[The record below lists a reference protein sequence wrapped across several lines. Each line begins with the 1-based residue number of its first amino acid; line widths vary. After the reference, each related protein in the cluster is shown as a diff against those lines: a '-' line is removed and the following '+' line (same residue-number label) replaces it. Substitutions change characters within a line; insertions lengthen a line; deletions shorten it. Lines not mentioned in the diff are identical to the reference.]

1 MKVLLTVLVLVL
13 AGLGAVTVSSI
24 DRRHLAEAVQVDPK
38 GMAPQ
43 QGSAPNLVPPHPAV
57 QASWS
62 MLAATRR

>member
-1 MKVLLTVLVLVL
+1 MKVLLTVLVLAL
-13 AGLGAVTVSSI
+13 AGLGAFAVSKL
-24 DRRHLAEAVQVDPK
+24 DRGALADAIQVDPR

-43 QGSAPNLVPPHPAV
+43 QGAAPNLVPPHPAV